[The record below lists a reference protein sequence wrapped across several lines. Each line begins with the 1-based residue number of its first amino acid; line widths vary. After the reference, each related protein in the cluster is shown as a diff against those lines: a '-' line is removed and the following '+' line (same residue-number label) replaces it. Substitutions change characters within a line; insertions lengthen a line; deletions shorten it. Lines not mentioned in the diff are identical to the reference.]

1 MTGVKIQRLSDLG
14 SNRIKEA
21 AQFTVH
27 QFREMFL
34 SISEDEEAFIL
45 LFMKAMVVEQ
55 CFVAIAE
62 DKVVGIVGVWTDIKA
77 LSNLY

>member
-21 AQFTVH
+21 AHFTVH

-34 SISEDEEAFIL
+34 SISED
-45 LFMKAMVVEQ
+45 
-55 CFVAIAE
+55 
-62 DKVVGIVGVWTDIKA
+62 
-77 LSNLY
+77 